1 VRQHPELLDE
11 IKSMSKTRGKKT
23 SQDYWERTWEKEK
36 SFTYGLLGRLV
47 TYGFLS
53 RLIESPIDRKFELL
67 LKKYL
72 PYRKGRILEI
82 GCASGKKLVWFNQEF
97 GYDVYGIDYSQAG
110 CELAEEILRRNKVEG
125 RIICGDVFDTS
136 FQEKYAG
143 YFDVV
148 FSGGVIEHFAAPDDI
163 VDAHLKLLRKGG
175 FLVITIPNF
184 GDSSIYRKGVR
195 LAGREKRLLRTHNVK
210 LMKIA
215 NFKDFAERL
224 ENIEIRYLSYVYPI
238 MFPIRIRYISYLIS
252 YVIGYLTFF
261 LDLNSEV
268 LSPHIMLVA
277 RKH

>member
-1 VRQHPELLDE
+1 
-11 IKSMSKTRGKKT
+11 MSKVKGKKT
-23 SQDYWERTWEKEK
+23 SQDYWEKTWEKEK
-36 SFTYGLLGRLV
+36 LFTYGLFGRL
-47 TYGFLS
+47 TKYGLFS
-53 RLIESPIDRKFELL
+53 RLIESPSDRKFKLL

-72 PYRKGRILEI
+72 PYRKRRILEI
-82 GCASGKKLVWFNQEF
+82 GCAGGKRLVWFNQEF
-97 GYDVYGIDYSQAG
+97 GYDVYGIDYSQVG
-110 CELAEEILRRNKVEG
+110 CELAEEMLRRNKVEG

-148 FSGGVIEHFAAPDDI
+148 YSGGVIEHFAAPDDI
-163 VDAHLKLLRKGG
+163 VGAHLKLLKKGG

-184 GDSSIYRKGVR
+184 GDSSIYRKGVK
-195 LAGREKRLLRTHNVK
+195 LAGREKDLLRTHNVK

-215 NFKDFAERL
+215 NFKNFLQRL
-224 ENIEIRYLSYVYPI
+224 GNIEIRYLSYVYPI
-238 MFPIRIRYISYLIS
+238 RFPIRIRYISYLFS